1 METLPLTLSNA
12 IDRELAAL
20 PADKLREAC
29 FELTQRYQQGQ
40 FIKHQL
46 HRQAYLAA
54 RFPAT
59 YGATRDVLRRIEPFL
74 SSVTRVLDL
83 GAGMG
88 GLAWAAHDSMPKLKS
103 ITLFERDVEMLR
115 MGQHLTQNQLDP
127 LEISWCRDDITLAT
141 SFPDHEVVML
151 SYVLN
156 ELSLKDQIQVLKK
169 AYDSTEKV
177 LVLIE
182 PGTPKGYGNIL
193 RARTFLIEQGA
204 HIIAPCSHVAS
215 CPLVPAFQE
224 GKDWCHFRVR
234 IPRGKYHRRAKE
246 GVLPYEDE
254 KYSYL
259 VVSPLQKPSSEDRI
273 IKAPMTKTGHII
285 LDLCA
290 KNGQTERKIIAKS
303 DGDLYTKAQKKDWGD
318 TWEGKSNQ

>member
-1 METLPLTLSNA
+1 METLPLQLSNA
-12 IDRELAAL
+12 IDRELAPLL
-20 PADKLREAC
+20 PDNLREAC
-29 FELTQRYQQGQ
+29 FELTQRYKQGQ
-40 FIKHQL
+40 FIKSQL

-59 YGATRDVLRRIEPFL
+59 YGASRAVLRRIEPL
-74 SSVTRVLDL
+74 LQPLTSVLDL

-88 GLAWAAHDSMPKLKS
+88 GLAWAALDAMPKLKR

-127 LEISWCRDDITLAT
+127 IEIAWCRDDVTLAP
-141 SFPDHEVVML
+141 SFPAHEVVVL

-156 ELSLKDQIQVLKK
+156 ELPIKEQLQVVHK
-169 AYDSTEKV
+169 AYEATEQI
-177 LVLIE
+177 LILIE
-182 PGTPKGYGNIL
+182 PGTPMGYSNII
-193 RARTFLIEQGA
+193 RARSLLIDRKA
-204 HIIAPCSHVAS
+204 HILAPCPHNAP
-215 CPLVPAFQE
+215 CPLLPAFKE

-259 VVSPLQKPSSEDRI
+259 IVSPHGQPRTEDRI
-273 IKAPMTKTGHII
+273 IKAPIKKPGHII
-285 LDLCA
+285 LDLCTNEGQEERRILSKRGGEAYSKA
-290 KNGQTERKIIAKS
+290 KAS
-303 DGDLYTKAQKKDWGD
+303 DWGD
-318 TWEGKSNQ
+318 TWKG